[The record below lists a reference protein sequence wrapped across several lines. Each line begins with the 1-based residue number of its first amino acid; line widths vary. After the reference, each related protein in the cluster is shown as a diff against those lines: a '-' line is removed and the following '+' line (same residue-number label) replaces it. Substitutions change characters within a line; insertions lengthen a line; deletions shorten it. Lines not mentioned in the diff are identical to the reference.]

1 MTYTPRSNLPI
12 GVFDSGV
19 GGLTVLKALQEKM
32 PQEDF
37 IYLGDTARLPY
48 GTKSRQSIIRYTLQA
63 AAQLVTRQIKLLV
76 IACNTASS
84 AALAVLQAH
93 FSPLSVIGVIEPGAK
108 ACCLNSISGRIAVI
122 GTESTIQGN
131 AYPQAILRL
140 RKDAKII
147 SKSCQL
153 FVALA
158 EEGWNE
164 GIVPEETAKKY
175 LADMFS
181 VPQPPDCLMLGCT
194 HFPIFKK
201 TLQKILGNQVML
213 VDSAEETAKYV
224 FSYLEQNKMFGNG
237 SGQCRFLTT
246 DDLQRFAR
254 VGSIFLGR
262 TIQDTELELIDL

>member
-1 MTYTPRSNLPI
+1 MNYIPHSNLPI

-32 PQEDF
+32 PCEDF

-63 AAQLVTRQIKLLV
+63 AAQLVDRQIKLLV

-84 AALAVLQAH
+84 AALSILQEQ
-93 FSPLSVIGVIEPGAK
+93 FSPLPVIGVIESGAK
-108 ACCLNSISGRIAVI
+108 ACCLHSISGRIAVI
-122 GTESTIQGN
+122 GTDSTIKGN
-131 AYPQAILRL
+131 AYPQAILHL
-140 RKDAKII
+140 RKDAQIV

-153 FVALA
+153 FVSLA
-158 EEGWNE
+158 EEGWYE

-175 LADMFS
+175 LTDIFS

-201 TLQKILGNQVML
+201 TLQKVLGNQIIL

-224 FSYLEQNKMFGNG
+224 FSRLEQSKIFGNG
-237 SGQCRFLTT
+237 SGQCRFLIT

-254 VGSIFLGR
+254 IGSIFLGR
-262 TIQDTELELIDL
+262 TIKDTELELIDL